1 MDFIKELSKKH
12 PELLPCEE
20 DIYACVNAV
29 CDMYEAKGTLLM
41 CGNGG
46 SAADCSHIAGEL
58 MKGFLLKR
66 PPTSEETDRLRS
78 QNELVDHAE
87 KFQRGIRA
95 ISLVEQS
102 ALISAFANDVDPELV
117 YAQSVFALGKRE
129 DLFLGISTSG
139 NSKNVVLA
147 AATAK
152 ALGLKTIAFTGEK
165 DSKLSAICDITVKV
179 PSSETFEVQQYHLP
193 LYHAVCAEVEKR
205 LFKSNK

>member
-1 MDFIKELSKKH
+1 
-12 PELLPCEE
+12 
-20 DIYACVNAV
+20 
-29 CDMYEAKGTLLM
+29 
-41 CGNGG
+41 
-46 SAADCSHIAGEL
+46 

>member
-20 DIYACVNAV
+20 DIYACVDAV

>member
-20 DIYACVNAV
+20 DIYACVDAV

-205 LFKSNK
+205 LFGSNK